1 MLDSNHY
8 SSPLLKTAHDVET
21 WHPDLEIL
29 VRYDIPFVCL
39 DRAESTLHVSPG
51 ATALLAQHDDKH
63 LMLARFREAA
73 RAAFAAD
80 EAPRTLATPRV
91 ITRVTDPIDGSH
103 WAVHTVRTRHEWPIA
118 IVVREGIQMA
128 NRETIL
134 RERLSERERQVATMV
149 AAGAPGKEIAEA
161 LSITYH
167 TARRHT
173 EHVYRK
179 LGVRSRVELTR
190 ALMQQ
195 GVAH

>member
-1 MLDSNHY
+1 MIESNY
-8 SSPLLKTAHDVET
+8 RPSPLLKTAHDVET

-29 VRYDIPFVCL
+29 VRYEIPFVCL

-51 ATALLAQHDDKH
+51 ATALLAQHQDRDA
-63 LMLARFREAA
+63 MLDRFRQAA

-80 EAPRTLATPRV
+80 EAPRMQATPRV
-91 ITRVTDPIDGSH
+91 ITRVTDPFDGSH

-134 RERLSERERQVATMV
+134 RERLSERERQVASMV
-149 AAGAPGKEIAEA
+149 AAGAPSKKIAEA

-179 LGVRSRVELTR
+179 LGVRSKVELSR

-195 GVAH
+195 SVAH